1 MNFLADERVDQ
12 PIVNRLRQ
20 DGHIVLA
27 VVEIEPSI
35 SDDAV
40 LARANEAEALL
51 LTSDKD
57 FRELVFR
64 QRRVTVGVML
74 IRLTG

>member
-64 QRRVTVGVML
+64 QRRVTAGVML